1 VATAKSAW
9 FATASIIEKQLCSTA
24 RPELIY
30 QDSIPVIVSKNNT
43 LSKTTRK
50 WNLHFF
56 CLEKN
61 MRFYFLAILFVV
73 GDSVWSDVYSSV
85 QITWRTW
92 IFSCA
97 RRL

>member
-1 VATAKSAW
+1 
-9 FATASIIEKQLCSTA
+9 
-24 RPELIY
+24 
-30 QDSIPVIVSKNNT
+30 
-43 LSKTTRK
+43 
-50 WNLHFF
+50 
-56 CLEKN
+56 